1 MQNNTKDIL
10 LISMPFAA
18 TAIPS
23 IQLAVLEGHLKKRDV
38 NIKSRHLYLKSAEIY
53 GLKNYNHLIFPP
65 NDSYTAQMA
74 FSRYVFPEHWENTKE
89 VFRRY
94 FDEKISKNVDFA
106 KDFNFEEY
114 VKQTDEFFHWT
125 IENIDWEK
133 FDIIGFTLNYGQFL
147 PSLAIAK
154 QIKCLDPRKK
164 IVFGGSRTTGGLG
177 VKVLESFDFV
187 DFIVSG
193 DGEEALFHLATDHN
207 VESIPGLIYRK
218 KDNVIFN
225 NSDNCVDLNSR
236 SIPYFG
242 SYFEE
247 LCSTSDEVQQYFHV
261 YGVLPI
267 EISRGC
273 WWNKCSFCN
282 LNLQHKR
289 YREKNV
295 DKIVEEI
302 QFLSDKYK
310 ILNFQIIGNTLPVK
324 EYKVLFEK
332 IKSLDKDFN
341 FVAEAR
347 AGRLKSD
354 DYTLMKESG
363 FTVIQTGIESFS
375 QSYLKK
381 MNKGTHVIDNIAALK
396 FCKENSIKN
405 NYNLIINYP
414 NEEPVDFEE
423 TNKNIQFFKQY
434 LDTPQICNLRVMYDS
449 PIQCNPEQYNI
460 KELKSISIDEIMF
473 PAEILE
479 KDFNFVFDFKKKK
492 QLKKNNW
499 DELVK
504 NWKKQREQLT
514 LEGVKTQRDV
524 DRFVFYFVDGNNFI
538 KIYDKR
544 SCVNVMVYIL
554 DEIEREV
561 FLSCIDVISFEELQN
576 QCLHIAKNQLETVLK
591 SFEQIGIVFRED
603 DKYLN
608 LPLNYKKLIRVNKDL
623 QLSLQSKNI
632 SEKEILV

>member
-1 MQNNTKDIL
+1 
-10 LISMPFAA
+10 MPFAA

-23 IQLAVLEGHLKKRDV
+23 IQLAVLEGHLRERDV

-89 VFRRY
+89 VFRKY

-106 KDFNFEEY
+106 KDFTFENY

-147 PSLAIAK
+147 PSLAVAK
-154 QIKCLDPRKK
+154 QIKCLDSKKK

-193 DGEEALFHLATDHN
+193 DGEEALFHLAVDNT

-218 KDNVIFN
+218 KDNVVFN

-310 ILNFQIIGNTLPVK
+310 MLNFQIIGNTLPVK

-375 QSYLKK
+375 RSYLKK

-423 TNKNIQFFKQY
+423 TKKNIQFFKQY
-434 LDTPQICNLRVMYDS
+434 LDIPQICNLRVMYDS
-449 PIQCNPEQYNI
+449 PIQCNPKQYNI
-460 KELKSISIDEIMF
+460 KELKPISVDEIMF
-473 PAEILE
+473 PAEFLE

-492 QLKKNNW
+492 QLEENNW
-499 DELVK
+499 DELVE

-514 LEGVKTQRDV
+514 LEGVKTQRNV
-524 DRFVFYFVDGNNFI
+524 DRFVFYFVDGNSFI

-591 SFEQIGIVFRED
+591 SFEQTGIVFRED
-603 DKYLN
+603 DRYLS
-608 LPLNYKKLIRVNKDL
+608 LPLNYKKLIGINKDS
-623 QLSLQSKNI
+623 QRSLQSKNI
-632 SEKEILV
+632 SKEKILV

>member
-1 MQNNTKDIL
+1 
-10 LISMPFAA
+10 MPFAA

-23 IQLAVLEGHLKKRDV
+23 IQLAVLEGHLRERDV

-89 VFRRY
+89 VFRKY
-94 FDEKISKNVDFA
+94 FDGKTSKNVDFA
-106 KDFNFEEY
+106 KDFTFEEY
-114 VKQTDEFFHWT
+114 VNLTDEFFHWT

-147 PSLAIAK
+147 PSLAVAK
-154 QIKCLDPRKK
+154 QIKCLDSEKK
-164 IVFGGSRTTGGLG
+164 IVFGGSRTTGELG

-193 DGEEALFHLATDHN
+193 DGEEALFHLAVDHN

-218 KDNVIFN
+218 KDNVVFN

-236 SIPYFG
+236 SIPTFG

-261 YGVLPI
+261 YGALPI

-310 ILNFQIIGNTLPVK
+310 MLNFQIIGNTLPVK

-423 TNKNIQFFKQY
+423 TKKNIQFFKQY
-434 LDTPQICNLRVMYDS
+434 LDIPQICNLRVMYDS

-460 KELKSISIDEIMF
+460 KELKPISVDEIMF
-473 PAEILE
+473 PAEFLE

-492 QLKKNNW
+492 QLEENNW
-499 DELVK
+499 KELVED
-504 NWKKQREQLT
+504 WKKQREQLT

-524 DRFVFYFVDGNNFI
+524 DRFVFYFVDGNSFI

-561 FLSCIDVISFEELQN
+561 FLSCIDVVSFEELQN

-591 SFEQIGIVFRED
+591 SFEQTEIVFRED
-603 DKYLN
+603 DRYLS
-608 LPLNYKKLIRVNKDL
+608 LPLNYKKLIGTNKDL

-632 SEKEILV
+632 AKKEILV